1 MGKATLEFDLND
13 SDDRMAHMR
22 AVKSTDM
29 ACAIFQICYNAKKAL
44 EYDIEGKESRGE
56 EVTPYDAV
64 HMTMEKIHEIF
75 EEYGINI
82 DELLQ

>member
-13 SDDRMAHMR
+13 LDDRMGHLR

-29 ACAIFQICYNAKKAL
+29 ACAIFQICYNTKKEL
-44 EYDIEGKESRGE
+44 EYSIEAKEEKGE
-56 EVTPYDAV
+56 EVTAYDAV

-75 EEYGINI
+75 NEYGINI
-82 DELLQ
+82 DELLN